1 MKRLTDGALSW
12 VVIILTSNTDQGE
25 ITSLLIPSLD
35 YFAQLSVLTIS
46 TSCSTWSVYIYVG
59 DGDSSSFGEV
69 ADAMFKQFGE
79 EYLVLKEDSVG
90 HRQKRM
96 GTNLRKYK
104 TCRWLFSWW
113 TWEAD

>member
-1 MKRLTDGALSW
+1 M
-12 VVIILTSNTDQGE
+12 
-25 ITSLLIPSLD
+25 
-35 YFAQLSVLTIS
+35 LTIS

-79 EYLVLKEDSVG
+79 EYLVVKEDSVG
-90 HRQKRM
+90 HTQKRM

-104 TCRWLFSWW
+104 TQKRGSKH
-113 TWEAD
+113 ADGSSVGGRGRLTDAVIDGFQSYYGNAI